1 MQQQYPRG
9 IRVLVC
15 GGGNA
20 AHVFAGQLSA
30 RGALTTMLST
40 FPGEADAIKLGL
52 NGSPSANQPA
62 VDRGIA
68 VRNWP
73 LDRSGSNFG
82 TVRGTPISVAS
93 RVESAFT
100 PSASSTTDSMEYEYY
115 DVIVLALPA
124 CAHDRYLASM
134 APYLAYPHP
143 TRPPTVLCAAVAQ
156 GGFDLAVNASLTAA
170 GVTSTVIIAGL
181 EALPWA
187 CRLVSRGSEC
197 EILGSKSQVD
207 VAVAVYTP
215 NGSSSGVGDVGKS
228 TAKNAA
234 DLLKRH
240 TPRALEMLQAVVG
253 HTPRLHLA
261 SGFLGVTLMN
271 INSLWHPTMMYHRW
285 YKEWDGRETF
295 VSPPPFYEGASDD
308 MGASA
313 VAMSEEVVKVCDAL
327 RARYGG
333 KGGRLLLDDLSTV
346 RKAYDWLIR
355 AYGDEAAMDR
365 TSVATML
372 RTNPAYRG
380 QTHPMKNLA
389 PRDSSGP
396 ATPDVKPRLVPDY
409 HHRYLSEDIPYGAL
423 NLVLVVVVLVLQR
436 STINTFLAVNCCTIF
451 ITPQSFA
458 PCTLLVLHSS
468 STPHVGLPTL

>member
-52 NGSPSANQPA
+52 NGSPTAKKPA

-68 VRNWP
+68 VKNWP

-82 TVRGTPISVAS
+82 TLRGTPISVAS

-100 PSASSTTDSMEYEYY
+100 PSSSSTTDSIEYEYY
-115 DVIVLALPA
+115 DAIVLALPA
-124 CAHDRYLASM
+124 FAHDSYLTSM
-134 APYLAYPHP
+134 APYLASPHP

-156 GGFDLAVNASLTAA
+156 GGFDLAVNAALTAA
-170 GVTSTVIIAGL
+170 NVTSTVVIAGL
-181 EALPWA
+181 ETLPWA
-187 CRLVSRGSEC
+187 CRLVSQGSEC
-197 EILGSKSQVD
+197 EILGSKTEVD
-207 VAVAVYTP
+207 VAVAVHTP
-215 NGSSSGVGDVGKS
+215 NGSSSGVGDDGKS

-240 TPRALEMLQAVVG
+240 TPRALEILQAVVG
-253 HTPRLHLA
+253 HTPRLRLA

-271 INSLWHPTMMYHRW
+271 INSLWHPTLMYHRW
-285 YKEWDGRETF
+285 NKEWDGQETF
-295 VSPPPFYEGASDD
+295 ESPPLFYEGASDD

-313 VAMSEEVVKVCDAL
+313 VAMSEEVAKVCDTL
-327 RARYGG
+327 QARYGG
-333 KGGRLLLDDLSTV
+333 KGGRLLDDLSTV
-346 RKAYDWLIR
+346 RKAYDWFIR
-355 AYGDEAAMDR
+355 AYGDETAMDR

-372 RTNPAYRG
+372 RTNPAYQG
-380 QTHPMKNLA
+380 LTHPMKKLA
-389 PRDSSGP
+389 QHDSSGP

-423 NLVLVVVVLVLQR
+423 SLVLVVVVLVVVQC
-436 STINTFLAVNCCTIF
+436 ST
-451 ITPQSFA
+451 
-458 PCTLLVLHSS
+458 TLLVLV
-468 STPHVGLPTL
+468 PYIPFKVLTLVLF